1 MTLPCIAPR
10 VRLTIR
16 NVTRTALENG
26 MLPFMWEVGVDPGL
40 FFDRSTPA
48 VGDQQTL
55 DALLAG
61 AGKAIVLDT
70 K

>member
-1 MTLPCIAPR
+1 
-10 VRLTIR
+10 
-16 NVTRTALENG
+16 